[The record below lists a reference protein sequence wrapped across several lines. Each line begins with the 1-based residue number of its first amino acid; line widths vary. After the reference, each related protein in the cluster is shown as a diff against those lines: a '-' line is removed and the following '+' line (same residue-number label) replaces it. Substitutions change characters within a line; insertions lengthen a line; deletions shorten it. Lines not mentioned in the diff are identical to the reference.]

1 MIWLIW
7 LNSRQPW
14 FHNIWCQSPLRLTCL
29 TQHRVRFARQFEHP
43 TIPPGS
49 SRYCSLNSSGLRI
62 SSTGPPLCHCVVN
75 SRDNEQHEVTTLQ
88 HRERERERGA
98 GGRRKNI
105 TERHGTT
112 NSKSESA
119 FFLCWLCFGLFF
131 CLRPGFWC
139 VAQTKIQE
147 GKEPTAVQDRASSE
161 KIVKRPCSYKPTEVA
176 LHRSFLSMPP
186 TDQLDALIAQWPRS

>member
-1 MIWLIW
+1 MILLIW
-7 LNSRQPW
+7 LNSWQPW
-14 FHNIWCQSPLRLTCL
+14 IRNNWCQSPLGLTCL

-75 SRDNEQHEVTTLQ
+75 SPCNEQHEVTTLQ
-88 HRERERERGA
+88 HREREGP
-98 GGRRKNI
+98 KNI
-105 TERHGTT
+105 TEWHGTT

-161 KIVKRPCSYKPTEVA
+161 
-176 LHRSFLSMPP
+176 
-186 TDQLDALIAQWPRS
+186 QWK